1 MKYQLLRTLFEQQ
14 QKIYATIAK
23 IPFHGEESLD
33 SVIKTLILNATVKF
47 TLRSKK
53 FDVPVI

>member
-1 MKYQLLRTLFEQQ
+1 MNSYIRCLNNNNKN
-14 QKIYATIAK
+14 YATIAK

-33 SVIKTLILNATVKF
+33 SVIKTLILNATVEF

>member
-1 MKYQLLRTLFEQQ
+1 MNSYIRCLNNNK
-14 QKIYATIAK
+14 KNYATIAK
-23 IPFHGEESLD
+23 IPFHAEESLD
-33 SVIKTLILNATVKF
+33 SVIKTLILNATVEF